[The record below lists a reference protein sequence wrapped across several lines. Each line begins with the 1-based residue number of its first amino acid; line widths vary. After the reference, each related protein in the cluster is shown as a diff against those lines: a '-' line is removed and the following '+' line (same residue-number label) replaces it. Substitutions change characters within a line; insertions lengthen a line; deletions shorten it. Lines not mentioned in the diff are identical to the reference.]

1 MSDAILKKLSSI
13 QMIDIHLPTTDGR
26 HIVTSHYTQPDKDVS
41 LLLAHLKLLLPD
53 QPPPKVY
60 ASGQIEL

>member
-1 MSDAILKKLSSI
+1 
-13 QMIDIHLPTTDGR
+13 MIDIHLPTTDGR